1 MAHEKKQRKLTAEKK
16 LVLKVL
22 PEEFILTTSLY
33 FEQFQTKTTV
43 IRWRL
48 PKKIDPFN
56 INADLEILSDN
67 LQRLSKQYKLE
78 GHQVTTVI
86 ANRISPLKVISIPLN
101 LNTAADKKEY
111 AAMQKQAYEFWKE
124 YDEGLVDT
132 KDAQI
137 RANFLAL
144 NDNDGTSTMLYTA
157 CSSKII
163 KEYTAMILGGNLYPI
178 GFIPED
184 QSIIR
189 IVESRLTR
197 IERERPFCIFF
208 LTQGDSRLIYVNSDV
223 FYIAKVNISD
233 MDEILFDELPEAKD
247 SLAINSA
254 SALDDDTDNLFWSE
268 VTNRLTASLKQA
280 FAFLKDELKASK
292 VETVFFISD
301 HAKENILFELF
312 RKNFRLANFR
322 SLSSQFTF
330 EMLHNPDVIEA
341 DEVMGEK
348 NLSEYKNYGS
358 FMLPN
363 LGCYHMQYFSSPS
376 YKNMVI
382 ETPLFNL
389 HPKYRFIVNNFTFY
403 DRYQIGKKL
412 MFTFLV
418 LSCLTLGFVS
428 LNKKNDMMLNA
439 LNEFTNMSK
448 DLEQEKNLLGAES
461 ATKAQIMTDLAKLQN
476 LDKGNYNEKLF
487 KFFNADLPTD
497 LELERVVVRR
507 NSFILLGNGKSFSE
521 VNRFYEHFSA
531 NPNFKDLIFKVFK
544 RKDSNLQYFEI
555 KGNTISPNTQAKPS

>member
-144 NDNDGTSTMLYTA
+144 NDNDGSSTMLYTA

-247 SLAINSA
+247 SAAINSA

-280 FAFLKDELKASK
+280 FAFLKDELKVSK
-292 VETVFFISD
+292 VETVFFITD

-330 EMLHNPDVIEA
+330 EMLHNPDVIEV
-341 DEVMGEK
+341 DEVTGEK
-348 NLSEYKNYGS
+348 NLSEYRNSGS

-363 LGCYHMQYFSSPS
+363 LGCYQMQYFSSPS

-389 HPKYRFIVNNFTFY
+389 HPKSRFIVNNFTFY
-403 DRYQIGKKL
+403 NHYQIGKKL

-418 LSCLTLGFVS
+418 LSCLTLGYAS

-448 DLEQEKNLLGAES
+448 DLEQEKNLLGAENS
-461 ATKAQIMTDLAKLQN
+461 TKAQIMTDLAKLQN